1 MTRDEALAWVAGMF
15 EEPPEN
21 VRPETP
27 RDEIFGWDSL
37 GVLTLM
43 AELDE
48 KFDIRV
54 GEQEMSG
61 MTAVQDILD
70 VLQKNGKLDS

>member
-1 MTRDEALAWVAGMF
+1 MNQAEALTWLANLL

-21 VRPETP
+21 VGPDTH
-27 RDEIFGWDSL
+27 RDEIAGWDSL

-48 KFDIRV
+48 KFEIRLDA
-54 GEQEMSG
+54 EEMKA
-61 MTAVQDILD
+61 MTRVKD
-70 VLQKNGKLDS
+70 VLALLERHGALTA